1 MPVVDNAIYQGGRR
15 VATPASLE
23 ETFETREAHGGFAW
37 IGLYRPT
44 DGELDALAS
53 EFGLHPLA
61 IEDTKKGHQ
70 RAKLERYGDT
80 LFVVLRPARYLDD
93 VEQVEFGELHVF
105 IGPDFAITIRH
116 AESPDLARV
125 RRRLEA
131 SPDLLAKG
139 PEAVLYAV
147 LDEVVD
153 EYSPVDAGLENDID
167 EIEEQLFSGDPQVTR
182 RIYDLAS
189 EVMEF
194 QRATRPLVA
203 MFDALERGFEK
214 YAVDLELQRYLRD
227 VKDHVIRIVERG
239 DTFRQLL
246 QNALQVHSTLVAQ
259 RQNEEIRVL
268 SETALAQSE
277 QSKKISSWAA
287 IIFAP
292 EPRRRDLRHE
302 LRLHARTRLSR
313 GATRSP
319 SPSCS
324 ASPAGSTWSSSA
336 AAGSERMPRGA
347 RAATGRRLR
356 ADAASVLPAASDRG
370 YRWGMTEITDDLPAR
385 LLHEEHAGWKA
396 ILDGRGGEHYQ
407 RSMTRDALMVVEGA
421 MLGRDEILAA
431 FRSTPPWESYELHEP
446 AVIRLGDRAGMVV
459 YRAVARRGG
468 DTVNLRMSTTYLYD
482 DGAWHVAAHQQT
494 PA

>member
-1 MPVVDNAIYQGGRR
+1 MPVVDNAIYRGGRR
-15 VATPASLE
+15 VATPATLD
-23 ETFETREAHGGFAW
+23 ETFDSRQTHGGFAW

-44 DGELDALAS
+44 DAELDALAS

-61 IEDTKKGHQ
+61 IEDARKGHQ

-125 RRRLEA
+125 RRRLES

-167 EIEEQLFSGDPQVTR
+167 EIEEQLFSGDPEVTR
-182 RIYDLAS
+182 RMYDLAS

-194 QRATRPLVA
+194 QRATRPLIA
-203 MFDALERGFEK
+203 MFEGLERGFEK

-292 EPRRRDLRHE
+292 SLVAAVYGMNFVYMPELDEP
-302 LRLHARTRLSR
+302 
-313 GATRSP
+313 
-319 SPSCS
+319 
-324 ASPAGSTWSSSA
+324 W
-336 AAGSERMPRGA
+336 
-347 RAATGRRLR
+347 
-356 ADAASVLPAASDRG
+356 G
-370 YRWGMTEITDDLPAR
+370 YPFAV
-385 LLHEEHAGWKA
+385 
-396 ILDGRGGEHYQ
+396 
-407 RSMTRDALMVVEGA
+407 ALM
-421 MLGRDEILAA
+421 LG
-431 FRSTPPWESYELHEP
+431 F
-446 AVIRLGDRAGMVV
+446 AGGLYLVFK
-459 YRAVARRGG
+459 RRGW
-468 DTVNLRMSTTYLYD
+468 L
-482 DGAWHVAAHQQT
+482 
-494 PA
+494 